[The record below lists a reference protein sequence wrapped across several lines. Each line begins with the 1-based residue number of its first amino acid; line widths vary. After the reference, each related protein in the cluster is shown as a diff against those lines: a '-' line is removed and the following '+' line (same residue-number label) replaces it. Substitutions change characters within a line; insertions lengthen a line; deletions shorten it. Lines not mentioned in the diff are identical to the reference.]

1 MPTLIIRRCYSTR
14 GQAPRKKVA
23 RRQNGYPVNRRAVMS
38 DATTI
43 IEAHAR
49 ATTAGQRGAVML
61 GDEMIDQA
69 SRKMA
74 QAIVARDKA
83 AGFAPGESGQVP
95 E

>member
-1 MPTLIIRRCYSTR
+1 LHDGMTHQRTQSDEQGNARSRIRREP
-14 GQAPRKKVA
+14 A
-23 RRQNGYPVNRRAVMS
+23 
-38 DATTI
+38 ATTI